1 MSQHEQAP
9 ASGATLID
17 KSFSRRRA
25 LARGG
30 TLVALAPIAAGL
42 GAAPLLAQEAS
53 PVTDDG
59 AANALPRGVT
69 PERVAAAVAQ
79 IPELAAGLVGQSGT
93 PGLAV
98 AVVYD
103 DELIYSGG
111 FGVRDVTTGEAVAA
125 DTVFLL
131 ASVSKPI
138 AATVVSAVVGDGE
151 ISWDTKMADLAPG
164 FALHEA
170 WPTRNVTLAD
180 LFAHRSGLKDHGGD
194 VLEDLGYGRDEII
207 HRLRYLEPQYS
218 FRDGYAYTN
227 FGLTAAADAVAR
239 SLGTTWE
246 DLSADRLYAPLGM
259 SKTSSLLADYEAQ
272 ENRAVPHVRD
282 GEEWVVAPM
291 LRDPDP
297 QSPAG
302 GANSNV
308 IDVAQWLRL
317 QLGQGMFDGQ
327 EVIPAAALAPM
338 HRPQAF
344 SRIPGDPARDRAGF
358 YGLGLNVSF
367 TDDGAIQWGHS
378 GAFALGAGTA
388 IFMLPGSGFGIVALS
403 NAPGPGAS
411 EALCLS
417 VLDLVTT
424 GEVSRDWLALIAG
437 IVAAGAEE
445 AEYSTGTDWA
455 VAPDD
460 ATPALPDAAYA
471 GMYHDD
477 FYGDIEIASGS
488 DGLVMRIGPAPLEF
502 PLTHYARD
510 TFSWQPI
517 GENAL
522 GQSGLT
528 FLIGPDDTASAF
540 HDEYLAKHGPGLI
553 SRVAG

>member
-1 MSQHEQAP
+1 MAP
-9 ASGATLID
+9 VVAGPGAS
-17 KSFSRRRA
+17 
-25 LARGG
+25 
-30 TLVALAPIAAGL
+30 P
-42 GAAPLLAQEAS
+42 LAQEAS
-53 PVTDDG
+53 P
-59 AANALPRGVT
+59 AASAATGGDLPRGVT
-69 PERVAAAVAQ
+69 PERVASAIAQ
-79 IPELAAGLVGQSGT
+79 IPDLATTLLEQSGV
-93 PGLAV
+93 PGMAV
-98 AVVYD
+98 SVVYD
-103 DELIYSGG
+103 DEVVYSGG
-111 FGVRDVTTGEAVAA
+111 FGVRNKETGEAVNA

-151 ISWDTKMADLAPG
+151 ISWDTRMADLDPG

-170 WPTRNVTLAD
+170 WPTQQVTLAD

-207 HRLRYLEPQYS
+207 HRLRYLAPQYS

-227 FGLTAAADAVAR
+227 FGLTAAAEAVAR
-239 SLGTTWE
+239 SLGATWE
-246 DLSADRLYAPLGM
+246 DLSAERLYAPLGM
-259 SKTSSLLADYEAQ
+259 TRTSSLLADYEAQ
-272 ENRAVPHVRD
+272 ENRAIPHIRA
-282 GEEWVVAPM
+282 GGAWVVAPV
-291 LRDPDP
+291 LRNPDP

-302 GANSNV
+302 GASSTV
-308 IDVAQWLRL
+308 IDVAKWLRL
-317 QLGQGMFDGQ
+317 QLGQGMYDRQ
-327 EVIPAAALAPM
+327 EVIPPAALAPM

-344 SRIPGDPARDRAGF
+344 SRIPGDPARDRTGF

-367 TDDGAIQWGHS
+367 TDDGAVQWGHS

-388 IFMLPGSGFGIVALS
+388 VFMLPGSGFGIVALS
-403 NAPGPGAS
+403 NAPGPGAP

-424 GEVSRDWLALIAG
+424 GAVSRDWQALIES

-455 VAPDD
+455 AAPDN
-460 ATPALPDAAYA
+460 AAPALLDAAYA
-471 GMYHDD
+471 GTYHDD
-477 FYGDIEIASGS
+477 FYGDIEIASGG
-488 DGLVMRIGPAPLEF
+488 DGLVMRLGPAPLEF

-522 GQSGLT
+522 GPSGLT
-528 FLIGPDDTASAF
+528 FLVGPDGAASAF
-540 HDEYLAKHGPGLI
+540 HDEYLGKHGPGLI
-553 SRVAG
+553 SRVAGGVFPRPGGGGGRGGARGRAPLPGV

>member
-1 MSQHEQAP
+1 MTKLRNPVLSH
-9 ASGATLID
+9 TL
-17 KSFSRRRA
+17 SRRRA
-25 LARGG
+25 LTRAGA
-30 TLVALAPIAAGL
+30 LAALAPVAASL
-42 GAAPLLAQEAS
+42 GATPLLAQEAS
-53 PVTDDG
+53 PVASDAEG
-59 AANALPRGVT
+59 NGRARGVT
-69 PERVAAAVAQ
+69 PERVASAVDQ
-79 IPELAAGLVGQSGT
+79 IPDLAASILEQSGV
-93 PGLAV
+93 PGMAV

-103 DELIYSGG
+103 DEVVYSGG
-111 FGVRDVTTGEAVAA
+111 FGVRDVNTGEAVDA

-131 ASVSKPI
+131 ASVSKPL

-151 ISWDTKMADLAPG
+151 ISWNTKMAELDPG

-170 WPTRNVTLAD
+170 WPTQNVTLAD

-194 VLEDLGYGRDEII
+194 VLEDLGFGRDEII

-227 FGLTAAADAVAR
+227 FGLTAAAEAVAR

-246 DLSADRLYAPLGM
+246 DLSAERLYEPLGM
-259 SKTSSLLADYEAQ
+259 TRTSSRLADYLAQ
-272 ENRAVPHVRD
+272 ANRAIPHVRD

-291 LRDPDP
+291 QRDADP

-302 GANSNV
+302 GASSTV
-308 IDVAQWLRL
+308 LDVAQWLQL
-317 QLGQGMFDGQ
+317 QLGQGVYNGQ
-327 EVIPAAALAPM
+327 ELIPAAALAPM

-344 SRIPGDPARDRAGF
+344 SRIPGDPAVDRAGF
-358 YGLGLNVSF
+358 YGLGINVSF

-378 GAFALGAGTA
+378 GAFSLGAATSV
-388 IFMLPGSGFGIVALS
+388 FMLPGSGFGIVALS
-403 NAPGPGAS
+403 NSIGPGAP

-424 GEVSRDWLALIAG
+424 GAIANDWFALIQG
-437 IVAAGAEE
+437 LLAAGAEE
-445 AEYSTGTDWA
+445 AQYSDVTDWSVLPA
-455 VAPDD
+455 DAAPS
-460 ATPALPDAAYA
+460 LPDAAYA

-477 FYGDIEIASGS
+477 FYGDIEINAGS
-488 DGLVMRIGPAPLEF
+488 DGLVLRIGPAPLEF

-522 GQSGLT
+522 GPSGLT
-528 FLIGPDDTASAF
+528 FLVGPEGSATAF

-553 SRVAG
+553 QRVTE